1 MPNTAIINWIKKKN
15 YKQLGTVL
23 NILLINI
30 LRLKIIYVALL
41 ASIHKITHF
50 GTLFSAHKKK
60 ESKITFVYINASLC
74 FVTYFVKLSF
84 INTHLHLIYV
94 YIINEMFKRVFDEN
108 AFFCFHL
115 VWFEQVFYLTKKKEC
130 FSININHIMWT
141 KYSILLNVLYT
152 AVYM

>member
-94 YIINEMFKRVFDEN
+94 YYKWNVQASIRRKCIFLFSFGVVWTSVLFNKKKRVF
-108 AFFCFHL
+108 
-115 VWFEQVFYLTKKKEC
+115 
-130 FSININHIMWT
+130 
-141 KYSILLNVLYT
+141 
-152 AVYM
+152 